1 MKKQLAEDIH
11 GNKNNDQVKPEKRE
25 ILFWVDPDQL
35 KKLSEFESNHKC
47 SMRYYGAIGGALTY
61 SFTPTT
67 LGVVIKVKCACGKE
81 IDVTDYEGW

>member
-1 MKKQLAEDIH
+1 MFH
-11 GNKNNDQVKPEKRE
+11 
-25 ILFWVDPDQL
+25 
-35 KKLSEFESNHKC
+35 C
-47 SMRYYGAIGGALTY
+47 YYGAIGGALTY